1 MYLPYVSI
9 QPPTFR
15 NQAVYSMLNG
25 SIFLEPINT
34 FLYTWNFLETLQR
47 DSEGRWQSAINIFRT
62 VSLYFVPLIYVALY
76 SALVIVWSKF
86 LLNKEEGNQ
95 TEYDESL
102 SVAKKIF
109 STIGYYS
116 TFTNVLSCVIMGFVV
131 RFVKKQT

>member
-1 MYLPYVSI
+1 
-9 QPPTFR
+9 
-15 NQAVYSMLNG
+15 MLNG

-47 DSEGRWQSAINIFRT
+47 DSEGSWQSAIKNFRT
-62 VSLYFVPLIYVALY
+62 VSLYFVPLIYVSLY

-102 SVAKKIF
+102 SDAKKIF

-131 RFVKKQT
+131 RFVKKQTQLPVRPNNNLQYETKEED

>member
-1 MYLPYVSI
+1 
-9 QPPTFR
+9 
-15 NQAVYSMLNG
+15 MLNG

-47 DSEGRWQSAINIFRT
+47 DSEGRWQSAIKIFRT
-62 VSLYFVPLIYVALY
+62 VSLYFVPLIYVSLY

-102 SVAKKIF
+102 SDAKKIF

-131 RFVKKQT
+131 RFVKKQTQLPVRTNNNLQYETKEED

>member
-1 MYLPYVSI
+1 
-9 QPPTFR
+9 
-15 NQAVYSMLNG
+15 MLNG

-62 VSLYFVPLIYVALY
+62 VSLYFVPLIYVSLY

-131 RFVKKQT
+131 RFVKKQTQLPVRPNNNLQYETKEED